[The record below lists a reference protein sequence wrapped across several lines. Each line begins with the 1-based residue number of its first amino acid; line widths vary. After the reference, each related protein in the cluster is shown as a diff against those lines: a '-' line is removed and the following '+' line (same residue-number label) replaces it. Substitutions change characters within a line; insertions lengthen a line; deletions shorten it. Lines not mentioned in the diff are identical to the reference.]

1 MERMGQERGVCRMGE
16 KRQCSEWK
24 YTWKGWDKRGGGCNM
39 GEKRQCSEWKYTW
52 KGWDKKGEGM
62 QDRREET
69 IFGMEV
75 FMERVRGREDVR
87 DGKTGYKEK

>member
-1 MERMGQERGVCRMGE
+1 MFGMEVYMERMGQE
-16 KRQCSEWK
+16 
-24 YTWKGWDKRGGGCNM
+24 
-39 GEKRQCSEWKYTW
+39 
-52 KGWDKKGEGM
+52 GEGM

>member
-24 YTWKGWDKRGGGCNM
+24 YTWKGWDKRGGGMQYGREETMFGMEVYMERM
-39 GEKRQCSEWKYTW
+39 GQE
-52 KGWDKKGEGM
+52 GEGM